1 MTAKHCSTP
10 QGVTVTLHS
19 CARGRSFAK
28 IIFNFDRLHTSS
40 FSQFRLSPVFLITAQ
55 SVSSVVSI
63 QLLSLILMSTC
74 TFGLSFSCT
83 FLYRMVPDLFITL
96 QSKLIYY
103 KYVQTSDFFRFSTPV
118 MPTHFHV
125 EIDRFIITYFFTF
138 VSIKLRHYINVE
150 GGIMCTSKLY

>member
-40 FSQFRLSPVFLITAQ
+40 FSQFRLSPFFLITAQ

-63 QLLSLILMSTC
+63 QLLILILMSTC
-74 TFGLSFSCT
+74 TFWLSFSCT
-83 FLYRMVPDLFITL
+83 FLVPNLFITL
-96 QSKLIYY
+96 YPNLFTISMCKHL
-103 KYVQTSDFFRFSTPV
+103 TSLGFLLV

-138 VSIKLRHYINVE
+138 VSITE
-150 GGIMCTSKLY
+150 ALY